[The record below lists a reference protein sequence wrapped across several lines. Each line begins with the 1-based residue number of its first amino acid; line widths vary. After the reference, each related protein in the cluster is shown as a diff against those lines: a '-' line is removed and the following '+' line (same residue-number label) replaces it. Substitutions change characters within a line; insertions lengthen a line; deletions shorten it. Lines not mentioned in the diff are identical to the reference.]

1 MEQIPR
7 KRVLEREAKEV
18 LTLVPRNIIRTETTL
33 SKLPIHNLSKRGRID
48 ISIIRKN
55 KHDEIEL
62 RWEVSY
68 NERYGQ
74 PRQIAYR
81 LDTII
86 INRRI
91 DEYGRPL
98 PKVIRL
104 GSLNQLCKELDLPP
118 SGKNIQNLKNA
129 FLQNASSFITAK
141 LTYRAKDGTE
151 RQLEAGFTRYS
162 VIFTGETLPDCTTA
176 DAVHVV
182 FNDPYL
188 EVLNYTPFRPL
199 DYDYLKEL
207 TPAAQRFYEIVS
219 YRVFWAIRKNYLL
232 AMMRYSEYCLYA
244 AQRRYYDYDHVKKQM
259 YKLHRSHLASGYLK
273 HVSYEATTD
282 NEGKSDWVIG
292 YAPGPKAKAA
302 YHAFNKKE
310 LIEGEVPQ
318 DEEAHQGQPALLK
331 EVDPSPAIALVNDF
345 YRLFHGREQ
354 PAPSTLDIKRASEL
368 IRKYGIELARYIVQF
383 SHREAP
389 KTHYQPKMFGGIL
402 NYAGQAVADYRAHQ
416 ARQAEQ
422 AAIDQ
427 CDFCNADGWI
437 SFTDATGSPFSR
449 KCPHDLH
456 EIEAYEQHEHVTR
469 A

>member
-1 MEQIPR
+1 MEQR
-7 KRVLEREAKEV
+7 LGKGVLEREAAEV
-18 LTLVPRNIIRTETTL
+18 LNLVPTNIIRTETTL
-33 SKLPIHNLSKRGRID
+33 SKLPIHNLSKRGRIE
-48 ISIIRKN
+48 ILIIRKN
-55 KHDEIEL
+55 KNDEIEL

-81 LDTII
+81 MDTII

-104 GSLNQLCKELDLPP
+104 GSLNQLCRELDLPP

-129 FLQNASSFITAK
+129 LLQNASSFITAK
-141 LTYRAKDGTE
+141 LNYRGKDGTE

-162 VIFTGETLPDCTTA
+162 VIFTGEKLPDSTTA
-176 DAVHVV
+176 DAVHIV

-219 YRVFWAIRKNYLL
+219 YRIFWAIRKNYPL
-232 AMMRYSEYCLYA
+232 AIIRYSEYCLYA

-259 YKLHRSHLASGYLK
+259 YKLHRLHLSSGYLEK
-273 HVSYEATTD
+273 VSYEATTD
-282 NEGKSDWVIG
+282 SDGRPDWVIC

-310 LIEGEVPQ
+310 LIEGEIPQ
-318 DEEAHQGQPALLK
+318 DEGADQVQPSLLK
-331 EVDPSPAIALVNDF
+331 EAGPSPAIELVNDF
-345 YRLFHGREQ
+345 YRLFHGREH
-354 PAPSTLDIKRASEL
+354 PSPNTLEIQRAGEL
-368 IRKYGIELARYIVQF
+368 IRKYGLELAHYIVKF
-383 SHREAP
+383 SHQEAP
-389 KTHYQPKMFGGIL
+389 KTNYHPKMFGGIL
-402 NYAGQAVADYRAHQ
+402 SYADQAVADYRDKK
-416 ARQAEQ
+416 ARQEAQ
-422 AAIDQ
+422 AVIDR
-427 CDFCNADGWI
+427 CEFCNANGWI
-437 SFTDATGSPFSR
+437 SFKDATRHPFSH
-449 KCPHDLH
+449 KCPHNRKELED
-456 EIEAYEQHEHVTR
+456 YEKRENVKR